1 MPLPLLYHHRRDE
14 AFFRATVRENTFAPT
29 KADFSMNLSFR
40 KKDVNEALIA
50 YAFLLPSF
58 IGLIVF
64 TVYPMLASIYISL
77 HKWDMLSDMR
87 FVGARNY
94 QRLLEDTDFYKILGN
109 TGIYTACVVLITMI
123 LALGLAI
130 ILNQKMRARA
140 VFRTTFFLPVVMSLT
155 ALSAL
160 WLWIFD
166 PEFGLANW
174 MLRTAGMQPSR
185 WLNSPQTALASIIIM
200 MIWQT
205 LGYDI
210 IIFLAGLQNIRRDL
224 YEAASLDGA
233 GRWALFQ
240 NITFPLLS
248 PTLMFLIITSTI
260 QAFRVFDPIYVMS
273 AGLGGPAN
281 STATIVFY
289 LYRQAFYNL
298 EAGYAS
304 AIAFLVVAVALAFT
318 GLQLFL
324 SKRWVT
330 YD

>member
-1 MPLPLLYHHRRDE
+1 MKSAFHLNKFREPL
-14 AFFRATVRENTFAPT
+14 T
-29 KADFSMNLSFR
+29 
-40 KKDVNEALIA
+40 A
-50 YAFLLPSF
+50 YAFLLPSL

-64 TVYPMLASIYISL
+64 TIYPLLNSFYLSFQR
-77 HKWDMLSDMR
+77 WDMLSDMR
-87 FVGARNY
+87 FVGLRNY
-94 QRLLEDTDFYKILGN
+94 QRLIDDSDFYKIMSN
-109 TGIYTACVVLITMI
+109 TGVYTGSVVLITLV
-123 LALGLAI
+123 LALALAI
-130 ILNQKMRARA
+130 LLNQKLRARA
-140 VFRTTFFLPVVMSLT
+140 IFRTIFFLPVVTSLT

-160 WLWIFD
+160 WLWIYD

-174 MLRTAGMQPSR
+174 LLRAAGLPPNR
-185 WLNSPQTALASIIIM
+185 WMNSPQSALMAIIIM

-233 GRWALFQ
+233 GSWALFQ
-240 NITFPLLS
+240 HVTLPLLS
-248 PTLMFLIITSTI
+248 PTLVFLIITSTI
-260 QAFRVFDPIYVMS
+260 QAFRVFDPVYVMT

-298 EAGYAS
+298 DAGYAS
-304 AIAFLVVAVALAFT
+304 AIAFVVVAVAMAFT
-318 GLQLFL
+318 ALQLYL
-324 SKRWVT
+324 SRHWVT

>member
-1 MPLPLLYHHRRDE
+1 MRIRWKH
-14 AFFRATVRENTFAPT
+14 VRE
-29 KADFSMNLSFR
+29 
-40 KKDVNEALIA
+40 ALTA

-58 IGLIVF
+58 LGLAVF
-64 TVYPMLASIYISL
+64 TLYPLVYSGYLSL
-77 HKWDMLSDMR
+77 TRWDMLSPEKR
-87 FVGARNY
+87 FVWFRNY
-94 QRLLEDTDFYKILGN
+94 QRLIDDSDLWKIMSN
-109 TGIYTACVVLITMI
+109 TTVYTFAVVGITLV
-123 LALGLAI
+123 LALGLAVL
-130 ILNQKMRARA
+130 LNQKLRLRA
-140 VFRTTFFLPVVMSLT
+140 VFRTTFFLPVVTSLT

-160 WLWIFD
+160 WLWIYD

-174 MLRTAGMQPSR
+174 FMSLFGAPPSR
-185 WLNSPQTALASIIIM
+185 WLNSPSTALAAIIIM

-233 GRWALFQ
+233 GRWASFRFVTL
-240 NITFPLLS
+240 PLLS
-248 PTLMFLIITSTI
+248 PTIVFLLITSMI
-260 QAFRVFDPIYVMS
+260 QAFRVFDPVYVMT

-281 STATIVFY
+281 STATLVFY

-304 AIAFLVVAVALAFT
+304 TIAMLVVGIAMAFT
-318 GLQLFL
+318 GLQLYF
-324 SKRWVT
+324 SRRWVT